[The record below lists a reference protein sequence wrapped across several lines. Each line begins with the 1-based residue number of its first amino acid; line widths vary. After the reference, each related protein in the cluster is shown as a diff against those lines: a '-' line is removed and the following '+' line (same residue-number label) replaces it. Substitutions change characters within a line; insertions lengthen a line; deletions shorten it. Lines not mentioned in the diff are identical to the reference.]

1 MYCDVCGIVDE
12 HYDESSD
19 VHHTDT
25 PKHQSNVILL
35 QYKHNKKNFGK
46 NREGVIILGSAE
58 TTPPSETTTKV
69 QDTDHIKIRIYVKPN
84 QNVKFSF
91 KISNDMKN
99 EDLIVVGIQLAHP
112 QPQFKMSDHP
122 YIFGGE
128 PNILCKKSTIKE
140 EISVQFHA
148 QDIGQ
153 YEMPIM
159 FTFYRQSDEKNI
171 IFIREMVVLVQ
182 EHEIQHISNKS
193 PYANKTWEPAS
204 HTILSTS
211 HVPYQLTFKIPKLLK
226 LLLPRG
232 LEEKALEGL
241 QMPPDVMEKLR
252 LLLISTRAIFDE
264 GPSKNNYM
272 IYFHHLL
279 WWEEIVAKINLRKY
293 NMFGVKIE
301 QNEKALVL
309 EVPGLAE
316 KRPSLLRGD
325 RVFIRPQENT
335 TVVFESVIKEL
346 NDSHVQLSNLDHL
359 FYENYYS
366 GDALYDVRF
375 LMSRVPLE
383 RMHEAVNSVFRSKQ
397 DCRIFPAP
405 TAKKMYL
412 KPITEFYNPLIAHN
426 AEQRSAVEHIVSGTS
441 GKAPYIVFGPPGT
454 GKTMTIV
461 EAIIQLVVRKPNNRV
476 MVCTDSNMAAD
487 HIAMMLLQYNKKL
500 NISNFLLRANSQS
513 REWTVMP
520 SALKPVSNGTSY
532 ETFYSVSN
540 VHVSMYRIFVTTL
553 LHAAKYGSQKSQA
566 THKIQM
572 SHLFIDEA
580 AQASEPATLVPVTG
594 LLSPNGS
601 LILAGDPQQ
610 LGPVC
615 ISEAKVR
622 GLGQSLLERLKNTY
636 ENLYEDP
643 NYITML
649 VQNFRSDPDIL
660 AIPNELFY
668 QNCLKALAPSDPLSR
683 VSVLDQPGGDSAV
696 VFHAV
701 HSREQRMGNAP
712 SYFNE
717 KELDMLKR
725 YIKALIE
732 KHQVSPKDIG
742 VIAPY
747 IRQVYKMKA
756 WLSSENYTDIE
767 VGTVESFQGK
777 EKRVILVSTVRANC
791 RLLDYDAKYGLG
803 FLVDDKRYNVTLT
816 RAKAK
821 LIIIGN
827 PTCLTRDVKWRKYME
842 FAREKNCYYGEETQQ
857 LERTSQLLTEITR
870 TRFDKCRLS
879 DFIIPKLTKPPK
891 KSKKK

>member
-1 MYCDVCGIVDE
+1 MLTCQVCGVVDE
-12 HYDESSD
+12 YYDENSD
-19 VHHTDT
+19 VHHNDT
-25 PKHQSNVILL
+25 PKHQANMILL
-35 QYKHNKKNFGK
+35 HYKNNKKYFSK
-46 NREGVIILGSAE
+46 NRDGVIVLGSAE
-58 TTPPSETTTKV
+58 ASSNKV
-69 QDTDHIKIRIYVKPN
+69 PETDHVKIIIYVKPK
-84 QNVKFSF
+84 QIVKFSF

-99 EDLIVVGIQLAHP
+99 EDLLVVGIHLAHP
-112 QPQFKMSDHP
+112 QPQFVMNDHP
-122 YIFGGE
+122 FIFGGD
-128 PNILCKKSTIKE
+128 PHILSKKSTLNQE
-140 EISVQFHA
+140 VSVEFHA

-159 FTFYRQSDEKNI
+159 LTFYRRSDEKHI
-171 IFIREMVVLVQ
+171 ILIREMVVIVQ
-182 EHEIQHISNKS
+182 EHEVQHTSKKS
-193 PYANKTWEPAS
+193 PYLNEDWQNADHFIQSIT
-204 HTILSTS
+204 
-211 HVPYQLTFKIPKLLK
+211 HVPYQIKFKIPKLLK
-226 LLLPRG
+226 VLLPKG
-232 LEEKALEGL
+232 LDEKALEGL
-241 QMPPDVMEKLR
+241 QMPADVMEKLR

-264 GPSKNNYM
+264 GATKNNYM

-279 WWEEIVAKINLRKY
+279 WWEEIISKINLRKY

-301 QNEKALVL
+301 NRPEGFFL

-325 RVFIRPQENT
+325 RVYIRPQDNQT
-335 TVVFESVIKEL
+335 IVFESIIKDI
-346 NDSHVQLSNLDHL
+346 NDTHVQLYKMDQAFFN
-359 FYENYYS
+359 NYYS
-366 GDALYDVRF
+366 CDSLYDIRF

-383 RMHEAVNSVFRSKQ
+383 RMHEAVSTVFKSKQ
-397 DCRIFPAP
+397 ESRIFPQP
-405 TAKKMYL
+405 VAKKVYL
-412 KPITEFYNPLIAHN
+412 KPVTEFYNPLIERN
-426 AEQRSAVEHIVSGTS
+426 QEQRSAVEHIVSGTS

-461 EAIIQLVVRKPNNRV
+461 EAIVQLVAKNSKNRV

-500 NISNFLLRANSQS
+500 NMPNFLLRGNSQS

-520 SALKPVSNGTSY
+520 SALAPVSNGTSF
-532 ETFYSVSN
+532 ETFYSLKN
-540 VHVSMYRIFVTTL
+540 THVSMYRIFVTTL
-553 LHAAKYGSQKSQA
+553 LHAAKYGSQRSQSEY
-566 THKIQM
+566 KLQM
-572 SHLFIDEA
+572 THLFIDEA

-594 LLSPNGS
+594 LLSPKGS

-615 ISEAKVR
+615 ISAEAKSR
-622 GLGQSLLERLKNTY
+622 GLGTSLLERLKNTY

-643 NYITML
+643 DYITML

-660 AIPNELFY
+660 AIPNEFFY
-668 QNCLKALAPSDPLSR
+668 DNSLKPLAPLDPLSR
-683 VSVLDQPGGDSAV
+683 VSVLGLPGGERAL

-701 HSREQRMGNAP
+701 NSREQRMGNAP

-732 KHQVSPKDIG
+732 KHNVASKDIG

-747 IRQVYKMKA
+747 IRQVYKMKV
-756 WLSSENYTDIE
+756 WLANEKYTDIE

-827 PTCLTRDVKWRKYME
+827 PACLTRDRKWRRYME
-842 FAREKNCYYGEETQQ
+842 FARELNCYYGAETQQ
-857 LERTSQLLTEITR
+857 LERTAELLHEVTKK
-870 TRFDKCRLS
+870 RFDKCRLS
-879 DFIIPKLTKPPK
+879 DYIIPKSTNTPK
-891 KSKKK
+891 KQSKSKKK